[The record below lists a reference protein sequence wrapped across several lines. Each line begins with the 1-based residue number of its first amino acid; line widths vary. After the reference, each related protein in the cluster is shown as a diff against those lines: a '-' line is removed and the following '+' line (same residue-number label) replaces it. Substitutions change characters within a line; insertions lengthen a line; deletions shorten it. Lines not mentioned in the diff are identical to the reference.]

1 MGQIQF
7 LDIRAKSLEEIKIID
22 SIGYGKSHS
31 NTKLLFSEIE
41 GLKNN
46 LQKIGYVNMEV
57 NQLKKKN
64 DSTFLFE
71 IILKNQIKYIDTYIG
86 TNQDLKTAGLSDL
99 NVKIIK
105 IPFRESENF
114 LSKLSNRLEDKG
126 FSQAKVQFINIVQN
140 NKNNN
145 ITAELKVTL
154 GTKRSINDLII
165 VGYDNFPQGIKE
177 NIINQF
183 KNKSFT
189 TANLLKLKNAFDAFN
204 FISQNKFPEILFME
218 DTTKVYIYL
227 QKTKANRFDGLIGFG
242 NNENSAVRFNGY
254 LDLLLINSI
263 NAGEKFNLSWKS
275 DGNKQTNFNV
285 GIEIPYIF
293 KTKLLLKSQLIIF
306 KQDSLFQNTKL
317 IADLG
322 YLLNFNTKL
331 FVGLQSTESTNIQN
345 NLNKISSLDTQ
356 FTTLQIDYLKPKD
369 RDNPYFYLFPE
380 QTKVNLKAGF
390 GNRKSILGITNQ
402 NFVGLETLHNINF
415 TDKISINIR
424 SQNFILISKNYF
436 TNELYRFG
444 GINSVRGFNEN
455 SLQSNAYVSA
465 MSEFR
470 YAVTPSLYVFT
481 VADYGFYEDKTTNNQ
496 GNIGG
501 FGAGFGLLTKTGLLQ
516 FVYANG
522 QQSSTGNSIVHLS
535 FRVGF

>member
-1 MGQIQF
+1 M
-7 LDIRAKSLEEIKIID
+7 
-22 SIGYGKSHS
+22 
-31 NTKLLFSEIE
+31 
-41 GLKNN
+41 
-46 LQKIGYVNMEV
+46 
-57 NQLKKKN
+57 
-64 DSTFLFE
+64 
-71 IILKNQIKYIDTYIG
+71 
-86 TNQDLKTAGLSDL
+86 
-99 NVKIIK
+99 
-105 IPFRESENF
+105 
-114 LSKLSNRLEDKG
+114 
-126 FSQAKVQFINIVQN
+126 
-140 NKNNN
+140 
-145 ITAELKVTL
+145 
-154 GTKRSINDLII
+154 
-165 VGYDNFPQGIKE
+165 
-177 NIINQF
+177 
-183 KNKSFT
+183 
-189 TANLLKLKNAFDAFN
+189 
-204 FISQNKFPEILFME
+204 
-218 DTTKVYIYL
+218 
-227 QKTKANRFDGLIGFG
+227 
-242 NNENSAVRFNGY
+242 
-254 LDLLLINSI
+254 
-263 NAGEKFNLSWKS
+263 
-275 DGNKQTNFNV
+275 
-285 GIEIPYIF
+285 
-293 KTKLLLKSQLIIF
+293 
-306 KQDSLFQNTKL
+306 
-317 IADLG
+317 
-322 YLLNFNTKL
+322 
-331 FVGLQSTESTNIQN
+331 
-345 NLNKISSLDTQ
+345 
-356 FTTLQIDYLKPKD
+356 KPKD